1 MAALLTEQERVILKT
16 ELAHWAL
23 VPQRDA
29 ITRTY
34 LFKDFKS
41 AFAFM
46 TQCALH
52 AEEMNHHPEWFN
64 VWNRVELT
72 LSTHD
77 AGGLT
82 QRGIELAR
90 VMDRCA
96 TQYLIS

>member
-1 MAALLTEQERVILKT
+1 
-16 ELAHWAL
+16 
-23 VPQRDA
+23 
-29 ITRTY
+29 
-34 LFKDFKS
+34 
-41 AFAFM
+41 M

-82 QRGIELAR
+82 QRDIELAC